1 MRNFIKVERPLWMNE
16 VAQIMQV
23 VGLPNQSQF
32 ILEQINDKH
41 VGDLVLFQKRL
52 LSERTVYEMS

>member
-1 MRNFIKVERPLWMNE
+1 MNE

-41 VGDLVLFQKRL
+41 VGDLVNLFQKRL
-52 LSERTVYEMS
+52 LSERTVYEMSWIGPHDSPFF

>member
-41 VGDLVLFQKRL
+41 VGDLVIYFKKGFYRKELYMK
-52 LSERTVYEMS
+52 